1 MIREGTLNLEYYLKI
16 DFWGVLTYQHLKN
29 NEYNLGIQ
37 KYLHKFVQPLLFIGH
52 L

>member
-1 MIREGTLNLEYYLKI
+1 MIEEARSLEKYLKI
-16 DFWGVLTYQHLKN
+16 DFWGVFPYQGLKN

-37 KYLHKFVQPLLFIGH
+37 KYLQKFVQPWLFIGQ